1 MADLRVLVVEDD
13 ASMRNLLTASLEADG
28 YEVFAVVNQPGA
40 VDE

>member
-13 ASMRNLLTASLEADG
+13 ASMRSLLTAILEDEG
-28 YEVFAVVNQPGA
+28 YQVCAVVKRPGA